1 MEPAPA
7 ISTCM
12 RASLNWWVRCTHAP
26 LPPLALFIIP
36 HAASRV
42 SSQMITHRLRALKTP
57 FSTKPFT
64 RVNHH
69 FLPTTSQSVF
79 PVVDQRLPFTSVWI
93 LRGSCG
99 GNRRMLLTGESER
112 VLPQR
117 GHSTT
122 VTELSV
128 HRLGSM
134 GITIRENVQLDDVLV
149 CPCSFAVSTV
159 FVAWGTA
166 FSGTV
171 CRSGSFPF
179 TLAGSALF

>member
-1 MEPAPA
+1 MEPARA
-7 ISTCM
+7 ISTGM

-64 RVNHH
+64 RVHHH
-69 FLPTTSQSVF
+69 FLPTTSPSVF
-79 PVVDQRLPFTSVWI
+79 PVVDQRLPRASVWI
-93 LRGSCG
+93 VRGACG
-99 GNRRMLLTGESER
+99 GNRRMPSPLESER
-112 VLPQR
+112 FLPQR

-122 VTELSV
+122 VTGLSV

-134 GITIRENVQLDDVLV
+134 GITIQENVQLDDVLV

-159 FVAWGTA
+159 FVA
-166 FSGTV
+166 
-171 CRSGSFPF
+171 
-179 TLAGSALF
+179 

>member
-1 MEPAPA
+1 MEPAPV

-12 RASLNWWVRCTHAP
+12 RASLNWRVRCTHAS
-26 LPPLALFIIP
+26 LPPLALFLIP

-42 SSQMITHRLRALKTP
+42 SSQMITHRLRALKNP

-79 PVVDQRLPFTSVWI
+79 PVVDQRLPFTSVCI

-99 GNRRMLLTGESER
+99 GNRRTPLTGESER

-117 GHSTT
+117 GHSTDE
-122 VTELSV
+122 TELAV
-128 HRLGSM
+128 NRLRSM
-134 GITIRENVQLDDVLV
+134 GSTVRENGHLGEVLV
-149 CPCSFAVSTV
+149 CTGSFACSSC
-159 FVAWGTA
+159 WDGSRCS

-179 TLAGSALF
+179 TPGSSADV

>member
-12 RASLNWWVRCTHAP
+12 RASLNWRVRCTHAS

-42 SSQMITHRLRALKTP
+42 SSQMITHRLRALKNP
-57 FSTKPFT
+57 FSTKPNT

-93 LRGSCG
+93 LRGAFG
-99 GNRRMLLTGESER
+99 GNRRVPLTGES
-112 VLPQR
+112 
-117 GHSTT
+117 
-122 VTELSV
+122 
-128 HRLGSM
+128 
-134 GITIRENVQLDDVLV
+134 NVVPLV
-149 CPCSFAVSTV
+149 
-159 FVAWGTA
+159 
-166 FSGTV
+166 
-171 CRSGSFPF
+171 
-179 TLAGSALF
+179 